1 MDIVNSTEA
10 RANLYGLIDK
20 TAQSHIPILITGKR
34 HHAVL
39 ISKEDWDAIAETMYL
54 NSMPEVRKSIEEGL
68 AADRTEFSKDIEW

>member
-1 MDIVNSTEA
+1 MDVVNSTEA

-68 AADRTEFSKDIEW
+68 KADRSEFSKDIDW

>member
-1 MDIVNSTEA
+1 MDVVNSTEA

-20 TAQSHIPILITGKR
+20 TAQTHVPILITGKR

-39 ISKEDWDAIAETMYL
+39 ISKEDWDAIAETIYL

-68 AADRTEFSKDIEW
+68 KTPLEDCDAELDW